1 MKLTLT
7 FLVIAVI
14 LVGILIRGIN
24 RMVLEGHNRLHLAS
38 RGQSEQID
46 PRES

>member
-7 FLVIAVI
+7 FLAISVI

-24 RMVLEGHNRLHLAS
+24 RMVLEGHNRVHIAS
-38 RGQSEQID
+38 REQSDHHEA
-46 PRES
+46 

>member
-1 MKLTLT
+1 MKLTLA

-24 RMVLEGHNRLHLAS
+24 RMVLEGHNKVHPDS
-38 RGQSEQID
+38 TKTGIGQSD
-46 PRES
+46 

>member
-24 RMVLEGHNRLHLAS
+24 RMVLEGHNKVPPDSTKTGIGHS
-38 RGQSEQID
+38 D
-46 PRES
+46 

>member
-7 FLVIAVI
+7 FLVISVI

-24 RMVLEGHNRLHLAS
+24 RMVLEGHNRVH
-38 RGQSEQID
+38 ID
-46 PRES
+46 SPGELDQMFPQEG